1 MPDSTYIL
9 AHDLGTT
16 GNKAT
21 LFDATTGRA
30 VASTYQAYPTHYPHA
45 GWAEHDPADWQRAI
59 LEGTRTLLDR
69 ANVTPGD
76 IAVLSFSGMMMGAL
90 PLDAEGEPLRSAILW
105 ADVRATEEADLLAQA
120 AGYETVYRR
129 TGHRPSSSYTGP
141 KLQWIKRHQPEIY
154 ARACVFLQPKDYA
167 AYLFSGEYATD
178 YSDASGTNLFDLE
191 TRAWAPDLIA
201 AAGLDADKLP
211 PAYPSAQVIGHV
223 TRAAAMLTGLHAGT
237 PVVIGGGDGA
247 CATVGSGSVSPGQA
261 YNYIGSSAWIAVT
274 AEKPLLDAQMRTFT
288 YVHMDPRYYFPT
300 GTNQCAG
307 GSFDWLERLLRCA
320 TPQEAEDASAQH
332 IYDDLTRAAAT
343 VPPGARGLLFLP
355 HLIGERSPYWDPIAR
370 GGFVGLTMAHGRAE
384 MARAVLEGVALNL
397 RSVLEAFGGLET
409 EITAMR
415 LIGGAARSPI
425 WRQIIA
431 DVYGLPLLLP
441 QLLSEATS
449 LGAAIAGGVGV
460 GLYSD
465 YGIARQFVEVAETE
479 RPDAARHHQYDEI
492 YALFLDAYR
501 GIERLFP
508 RLAALP
514 DWR

>member
-1 MPDSTYIL
+1 MTGRTYIL

-16 GNKAT
+16 GNKVS
-21 LFDATTGRA
+21 LFDAETGAA
-30 VASTYQAYPTHYPHA
+30 VASAYHPYRTDYPHS
-45 GWAEHDPADWQRAI
+45 GWAEHDPADWRRAV
-59 LEGTRTLLDR
+59 LGGTRELLDKTGV
-69 ANVTPGD
+69 APGD
-76 IAVLSFSGMMMGAL
+76 IAVVSFSGMMMAAL
-90 PLDAEGEPLRSAILW
+90 PLDANGEPLRSAILW
-105 ADVRATEEADLLAQA
+105 ADVRATAEANLLARA
-120 AGYETVYRR
+120 VGYETVYRR

-141 KLQWIKRHQPEIY
+141 KILWIKRHQPEIY
-154 ARACVFLQPKDYA
+154 AQARVFLQPKDYA

-191 TRAWAPDLIA
+191 TRSWAPDLIA

-223 TRAAAMLTGLHAGT
+223 TPEAAALTGLQAGT

-247 CATVGSGSVSPGQA
+247 CATVGSGSVAPGQA

-274 AEKPLLDAQMRTFT
+274 AEKPLIDPEMRTFT

-307 GSFDWLERLLRCA
+307 GAFDWLERLLRCA
-320 TPQEAEDASAQH
+320 TPEDAGDASAAR
-332 IYDDLTRAAAT
+332 IYDELATAAAT
-343 VPPGARGLLFLP
+343 APPGARGLLFLP
-355 HLIGERSPYWDPIAR
+355 HLIGERTPYWNPSAR

-397 RSVLEAFGGLET
+397 RSILVAFRGLDT
-409 EITAMR
+409 EINAMR
-415 LIGGAARSPI
+415 LIGGAARSPV

-441 QLLSEATS
+441 QLVSEATS

-460 GLYSD
+460 GLYPD
-465 YGIARQFVEVAETE
+465 YSIARTFVRTTEAE
-479 RPDAARHHQYDEI
+479 RPDPATQAQYDII
-492 YALFLDAYR
+492 YPLFLDAYR
-501 GIERLFP
+501 ATEPLFA

-514 DWR
+514 Q